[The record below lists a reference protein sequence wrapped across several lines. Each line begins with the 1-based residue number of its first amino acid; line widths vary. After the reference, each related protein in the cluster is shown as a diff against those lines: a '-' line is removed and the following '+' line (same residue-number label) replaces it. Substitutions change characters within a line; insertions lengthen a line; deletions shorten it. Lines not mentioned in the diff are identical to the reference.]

1 MKRSAFTLV
10 EVLVVIAILAILIGL
25 LLPAVQKVRE
35 AAARTQSANNL
46 KQIVLATHS
55 YASANSDRLPWLTQT
70 TPAPL
75 AAILPYVEHGK
86 WHKTL
91 MEKPLV
97 PVYVSPADPS
107 VPLRELDT
115 IASYAANA
123 ELFRTPLTLSTGIAD
138 GTSNTI
144 MYAEHY
150 AVCRRLHQ
158 HSLAS
163 YLGALPIAIG
173 WLTRRATFADRDYM
187 PYPKVNE
194 AFPVTQGNPP
204 VTTSS
209 RPGLTFQVAP
219 RLDECDPGLASTPHS
234 AGILVGLVDGSV
246 RTVSRHVSETTFW
259 GAVTPNGGE
268 VLGNDW

>member
-10 EVLVVIAILAILIGL
+10 ELLVVIAIIAVLIGL

-35 AAARTQSANNL
+35 TAARMKSSNNI

-55 YASANSDRLPWLTQT
+55 YASANSERLPLLSMT
-70 TPAPL
+70 TASPL
-75 AAILPYVEHGK
+75 SAILPYVEHGN
-86 WHKTL
+86 WYKTSG
-91 MEKPLV
+91 EYPV
-97 PVYVSPADPS
+97 VTVYVSPSDPS
-107 VPLRELDT
+107 VNARELNT

-123 ELFRTPLTLSTGIAD
+123 ELFRTPATLASGISD

-150 AVCRRLHQ
+150 AVCKSVHQ
-158 HSLAS
+158 HSIVQF
-163 YLGALPIAIG
+163 LGPPGAIG
-173 WLTRRATFADRDYM
+173 YGFRRATFADRDYM
-187 PYPKVNE
+187 PFFNE
-194 AFPVTQGNPP
+194 AYPVTNGTPP

-209 RPGLTFQVAP
+209 RSGMTFQVAP
-219 RLDECDPGLASTPHS
+219 RLDECDPGVPQTPHS

-246 RTVSRHVSETTFW
+246 RTVSRNVSESTFW
-259 GAVTPNGGE
+259 AAVTPNGGE

>member
-25 LLPAVQKVRE
+25 LLPAIQKVRE

-55 YASANSDRLPWLTQT
+55 YASANSDRLPLLSMT
-70 TPAPL
+70 TAAPL
-75 AAILPYVEHGK
+75 SAILPYVGHGN
-86 WHKTL
+86 WYKTPG
-91 MEKPLV
+91 EYPV
-97 PVYVSPADPS
+97 VSVYVSPADPS
-107 VPLRELDT
+107 LNIREMNT

-123 ELFRTPLTLSTGIAD
+123 ELFSTPVTLSTGISD

-150 AVCRRLHQ
+150 AVCRKLHQ
-158 HSLAS
+158 HALVQL
-163 YLGALPIAIG
+163 LGPPIVIG
-173 WLTRRATFADRDYM
+173 QVFRRATFADRDYG
-187 PYPKVNE
+187 KLE
-194 AFPVTQGNPP
+194 AYPVTQGNPP
-204 VTTSS
+204 VSTSS

-246 RTVSRHVSETTFW
+246 RTVSRNVSETTFW
-259 GAVTPNGGE
+259 AAVTPNGGE

>member
-55 YASANSDRLPWLTQT
+55 HASANSDRLPLLSRKADSITPLNAILIYLDCDLST
-70 TPAPL
+70 TP
-75 AAILPYVEHGK
+75 K
-86 WHKTL
+86 
-91 MEKPLV
+91 KPLV

-107 VPLRELDT
+107 VAARKTPV
-115 IASYAANA
+115 ISSYSVNY
-123 ELFRTPLTLSTGIAD
+123 ELFSTPVTLSTGISD

-150 AVCRRLHQ
+150 AVCDGFHQ
-158 HSLAS
+158 DPLDP
-163 YLGALPIAIG
+163 LPDF
-173 WLTRRATFADRDYM
+173 TSRRATFADRELYRNVDAY
-187 PYPKVNE
+187 
-194 AFPVTQGNPP
+194 PVTQGNPP

-219 RLDECDPGLASTPHS
+219 RLDECDTGLPSTPHS
-234 AGILVGLVDGSV
+234 AGILVGLADGSV
-246 RTVSRHVSETTFW
+246 RTVSRNVSETTFW

>member
-1 MKRSAFTLV
+1 MKRSAFSLV
-10 EVLVVIAILAILIGL
+10 EVLVVIAILAVLIGL

-55 YASANSDRLPWLTQT
+55 YASANHDCLPLLSWKAQTFTPLHAILLYIDCDLST
-70 TPAPL
+70 TP
-75 AAILPYVEHGK
+75 K
-86 WHKTL
+86 
-91 MEKPLV
+91 KPLV
-97 PVYVSPADPS
+97 SVYVSPADPS
-107 VPLRELDT
+107 VNARKINS
-115 IASYAANA
+115 IASYAVNA
-123 ELFRTPLTLSTGIAD
+123 ELFSTPVRLSTGIAD

-150 AVCRRLHQ
+150 AVCDGFHQ
-158 HSLAS
+158 EAFIPNPSHSMS
-163 YLGALPIAIG
+163 
-173 WLTRRATFADRDYM
+173 RRATFADRLYRDIDAY
-187 PYPKVNE
+187 
-194 AFPVTQGNPP
+194 PVTQGNPP

-219 RLDECDPGLASTPHS
+219 RLDECDTGLPSTPHS
-234 AGILVGLVDGSV
+234 AGILVGLADGSV

>member
-10 EVLVVIAILAILIGL
+10 EVLVVIAIIAILIGL
-25 LLPAVQKVRE
+25 LLPAIQKVRE

-55 YASANSDRLPWLTQT
+55 YASANHDCLPLLSST

-75 AAILPYVEHGK
+75 NAILPYVGHGN
-86 WHKTL
+86 WYKTPG
-91 MEKPLV
+91 EYPV
-97 PVYVSPADPS
+97 VSVYVSPADPS
-107 VPLRELDT
+107 LNIREMNT

-123 ELFRTPLTLSTGIAD
+123 ELFRTPATLSTGISD

-150 AVCRRLHQ
+150 AVCKSLHQ
-158 HSLAS
+158 CSLIQF
-163 YLGALPIAIG
+163 LGPPGLIG
-173 WLTRRATFADRDYM
+173 LGFRRATFADWDYK
-187 PYPKVNE
+187 PYLNE
-194 AFPVTQGNPP
+194 AYPVTNGNPP

-209 RPGLTFQVAP
+209 RSGRTFQVAP
-219 RLDECDPGLASTPHS
+219 RLDECDPGLPSTPHR
-234 AGILVGLVDGSV
+234 AGILVGLADGSV
-246 RTVSRHVSETTFW
+246 RTVSRHVSESTFW

>member
-10 EVLVVIAILAILIGL
+10 EVLVVIAILAVLIGL

-55 YASANSDRLPWLTQT
+55 YASANSDRLPWLTET

-75 AAILPYVEHGK
+75 AAILTYVECD
-86 WHKTL
+86 WNTTSN
-91 MEKPLV
+91 KPLV
-97 PVYVSPADPS
+97 TLYVSPADPS
-107 VPLRELDT
+107 LPLRKINN

-150 AVCRRLHQ
+150 AVCRELHQ
-158 HSLAS
+158 NLLAP
-163 YLGALPIAIG
+163 YLGALPNAIG
-173 WLTRRATFADRDYM
+173 WLFRRATFADRDYM

-246 RTVSRHVSETTFW
+246 RTVSRNVSETTFW